1 MDTQARL
8 IGAIILT
15 YFVSR
20 AALRVPN
27 PLRKAWGISLVHL
40 ILLAVIVLALLIL
53 HGSVE
58 GYSSESLLLYVSAQV
73 LWWLVDLL
81 REHPTVTWRIPRSS
95 RRQSP

>member
-8 IGAIILT
+8 IGAVILT

-20 AALRVPN
+20 ATLRIPS
-27 PLRKAWGISLVHL
+27 PLRKAWGISLAHL
-40 ILLAVIVLALLIL
+40 VSLAVIVLALRIL
-53 HGSVE
+53 RGPVE

-81 REHPTVTWRIPRSS
+81 REHRIATWRIPRSS
-95 RRQSP
+95 RHQSP